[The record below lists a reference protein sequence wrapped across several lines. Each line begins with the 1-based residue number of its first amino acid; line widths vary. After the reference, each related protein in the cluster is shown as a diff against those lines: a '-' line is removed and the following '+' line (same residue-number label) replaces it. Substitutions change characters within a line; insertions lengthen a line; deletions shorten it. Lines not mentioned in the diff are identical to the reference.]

1 MALLYGRAG
10 RFASQSG
17 GLFPARAEE
26 EDDAAPTPP
35 AAVEP
40 LRRWPLH
47 GPSPPLDFGSSWV
60 SGGQRFY
67 SPLLIPAP
75 GPGPGSGSIDLLW
88 DFSMAVPQTPRSVRG
103 SGYGAQLAAVARRDP
118 DRPPAPRLRGDPG
131 EARAIASLRTRSLP
145 ANTGVL
151 HMNDS
156 GVRRDGTLALA
167 PWPSTAFQPWF
178 LGFGVVSVSSIQR

>member
-1 MALLYGRAG
+1 MHGALVW
-10 RFASQSG
+10 
-17 GLFPARAEE
+17 ARR
-26 EDDAAPTPP
+26 
-35 AAVEP
+35 P
-40 LRRWPLH
+40 LRIPKRRFISGPRRRGGRRRAHAARRRRAAAALA

-60 SGGQRFY
+60 SGGQWFY

-88 DFSMAVPQTPRSVRG
+88 DFFMAVPQTPRSVRG

-131 EARAIASLRTRSLP
+131 EARAIASFRTRSLP
-145 ANTGVL
+145 VNRGVL

-178 LGFGVVSVSSIQR
+178 SGFGVVSVSSIQR